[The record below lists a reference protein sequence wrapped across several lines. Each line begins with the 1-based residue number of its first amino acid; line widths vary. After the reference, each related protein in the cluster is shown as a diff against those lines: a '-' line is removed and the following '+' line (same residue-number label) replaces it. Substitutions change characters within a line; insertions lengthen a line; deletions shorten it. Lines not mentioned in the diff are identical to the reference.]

1 MSATPDQIAQSI
13 IASLNVSIPGLS
25 CELGTPERK
34 IIDAVSQAIST
45 AYVNNYLTGSLLDI
59 ETKSGLELDQFVGI
73 FGFGRL
79 QGQPAE
85 GVVTVE
91 LTTANNQDYEIQ
103 ANTQFYT
110 KNGLNGSNIPLY
122 FAATQS
128 VILSAGTFTAEV
140 PVRCTTVGT
149 AGNIAPD
156 SVTFTGTML
165 GSASCT
171 NLQSMT
177 GGTDTETDDE
187 LRYRFENTLLRNVSG
202 TSDWYKALCTQN
214 KTVSRVEVYGPVNTY
229 RTQILAPTPGT
240 VSSPTGTPYTIPVQ
254 DSQGRSDVKYSWPG
268 MESVFSKDSDGETFY
283 NRPADYTLS
292 SGVGAPQ
299 IAIPYRSAIKANDII
314 DVEFQYTAK
323 CSRNDPVNG
332 ITNKVDIFVDGSSP
346 VTVAEAVVVRGA
358 AIDSTAADP
367 YRLSDNSANMLWV
380 GNFER
385 SNGTT
390 PTATTGATV
399 GQKKGNRFTRLS
411 SCPII
416 SFPRSLTIG
425 SNVFEMNTHYWLLR
439 ASTTNINSQTLRR
452 GSPYEVMGIEWDD
465 AAPGLD
471 SQLILNY
478 VYNQTPD
485 VLTAVMSASKQIC
498 TDVMVH
504 EADRRYIQPHLSVQ
518 YIRGYDVAT
527 VDAAINTRLKSFFDN
542 LQFGA
547 RIEASVVALSVQQ
560 IIGVSSVWITRSSEV
575 SGGSTAY
582 GIKVYNNSN
591 DINPNASPYES
602 EFKLGNNQ
610 LAQFLS
616 AVITR
621 KPTP

>member
-45 AYVNNYLTGSLLDI
+45 AYINNYLTGSLLDV

-85 GVVTVE
+85 GVVTIE

-103 ANTQFYT
+103 TNTQFYT
-110 KNGLNGSNIPLY
+110 KNGLNGTSAPLY
-122 FAATQS
+122 FAATQHVVLAS
-128 VILSAGTFTAEV
+128 GSYTVDV
-140 PVRCTTVGT
+140 PVKCTTVGT

-156 SVTFTGTML
+156 SITFMGTML

-202 TSDWYKALCTQN
+202 TSDWYKALCIQN
-214 KTVSRVEVYGPVNTY
+214 KTVKRVEVYGPTSTY
-229 RTQILAPTPGT
+229 RTQISAPTPGST
-240 VSSPTGTPYTIPVQ
+240 SGSTGTPYTLPVM
-254 DSQGRSDVKYSWPG
+254 GDVKYAWPG
-268 MESVFSKDSDGETFY
+268 MESVFSKDSTGETFY

-292 SGVGAPQ
+292 GGSGAPQ
-299 IAIPYRSAIKANDII
+299 IAIPNGSAISAGDII
-314 DVEFQYTAK
+314 DVEFQYTTK
-323 CSRNDPVNG
+323 CSRNFPDLG
-332 ITNKVDIFVDGSSP
+332 ITNKVDVFVDGASP
-346 VTVAEAVVVRGA
+346 VTVSEAIVITESDR
-358 AIDSTAADP
+358 I
-367 YRLSDNSANMLWV
+367 SDNSQSFLWK

-385 SNGTT
+385 SDGST
-390 PTATTGATV
+390 PPATSGST
-399 GQKKGNRFTRLS
+399 GNRFTRLS
-411 SCPII
+411 SCPIV
-416 SFPRSLTIG
+416 SFPTSLTIG
-425 SNVFEMNTHYWLLR
+425 TNVYNINEHYWLLR
-439 ASTTNINSQTLRR
+439 AATTTFNDQTLRR
-452 GSPYEVMGIEWDD
+452 GSPYEVMGIEWSSGG
-465 AAPGLD
+465 PG
-471 SQLILNY
+471 SGSELILNY
-478 VYNQTPD
+478 VYNQTPE

-504 EADRRYIQPHLSVQ
+504 QADYRYIRPYISVQ
-518 YIRGYDVAT
+518 YVRGYDVAT
-527 VDAAINTRLKSFFDN
+527 VDAAITTRLKSYFDN
-542 LQFGA
+542 LQFGTW
-547 RIEASVVALSVQQ
+547 IDLSVVALSVQQ
-560 IIGVSSVWITRSSEV
+560 IIGVANVWITKQSEV
-575 SGGSTAY
+575 PSGSKSY
-582 GIKVYNNSN
+582 GISVYNNSSDTTAN
-591 DINPNASPYES
+591 TTNPYDTD
-602 EFKLGNNQ
+602 FKLGDNQ

>member
-45 AYVNNYLTGSLLDI
+45 AYINNYLTGSLLDI
-59 ETKSGLELDQFVGI
+59 ETKTGLELDQFVGI

-79 QGQPAE
+79 QGHPAE
-85 GVVTVE
+85 GVVTIE

-110 KNGLNGSNIPLY
+110 KNGLNGTSASMY
-122 FAATQS
+122 FAATQHVVLAS
-128 VILSAGTFTAEV
+128 GTYTVDV
-140 PVRCTTVGT
+140 PVKCTTVGT

-156 SVTFTGTML
+156 SITFMGTML

-202 TSDWYKALCTQN
+202 TSDWYKNVCIQN
-214 KTVSRVEVYGPVNTY
+214 KSVKRVEVYGPTNTY
-229 RTQILAPTPGT
+229 RTQISAPAPGA
-240 VSSPTGTPYTIPVQ
+240 SSGATGTTKSVLPANQV
-254 DSQGRSDVKYSWPG
+254 DVKYSWPG
-268 MESVFSKDSDGETFY
+268 MESVFSKDSTGETFY
-283 NRPADYTLS
+283 NRPSDYTLS
-292 SGVGAPQ
+292 SGSSDPV
-299 IAIPYRSAIKANDII
+299 IALPYLSSIKEKDII

-346 VTVAEAVVVRGA
+346 VTVAEAVV
-358 AIDSTAADP
+358 I
-367 YRLSDNSANMLWV
+367 NSAYKLTEVSSSMLWIN
-380 GNFER
+380 NFER
-385 SNGTT
+385 TNGTQ
-390 PTATTGATV
+390 PTATSTGTV
-399 GQKKGNRFTRLS
+399 GSRTGNRFTRLS
-411 SCPII
+411 SCPIV
-416 SFPRSLTIG
+416 SFPPSLTVG
-425 SNVFEMNTHYWLLR
+425 PTTYSEGTHYWLLR
-439 ASTTNINSQTLRR
+439 AATNQATPNEQVLRR
-452 GSPYEVMGIEWDD
+452 GSPYEVMGIEWGPDLGD
-465 AAPGLD
+465 REI
-471 SQLILNY
+471 ILKY

-485 VLTAVMSASKQIC
+485 LLTAVMSASKQIC

-504 EADRRYIQPHLSVQ
+504 QADYRYIRPYLSIQ
-518 YIRGYDVAT
+518 YLRGYDVAT
-527 VDAAINTRLKSFFDN
+527 VDAAITTRLKSFFDN
-542 LQFGA
+542 LPFGA
-547 RIEASVVALSVQQ
+547 RIDVSVVALAVQQ
-560 IIGVSSVWITRSSEV
+560 IIGVASVWVTKQSEV
-575 SGGSTAY
+575 ASGSSSY
-582 GIKVYNNSN
+582 GIKVYNNSSDVN
-591 DINPNASPYES
+591 ANASPYDTD
-602 EFKLGNNQ
+602 FKLANNQ